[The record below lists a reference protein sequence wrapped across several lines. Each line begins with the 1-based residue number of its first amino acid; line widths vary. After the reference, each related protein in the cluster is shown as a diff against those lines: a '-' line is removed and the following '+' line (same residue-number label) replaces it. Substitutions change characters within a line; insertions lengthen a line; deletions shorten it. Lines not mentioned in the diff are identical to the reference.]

1 MYSVYGM
8 RNSQVIAYIH
18 DCPSRLQIQEHR
30 KCPSFVKMNLTD
42 TTAGL
47 WGVLLN
53 ILIRFSIASPIEPIY
68 LPTLK
73 NVPPVGV
80 RTMAFTDKTRLDDF
94 APTPQY
100 REVVVSLFYPMD
112 MERKNHKGKDRVR
125 PTTNYL
131 PNATATYFDEL
142 FTAAGAPS
150 GAVKRIVTYSQTNG
164 SFLTT
169 SRPPLLVFSPG
180 WGMTFHGYTAILQE
194 VARKGFVV
202 AAIDH
207 PYDANLV
214 EFPNGKIVRGV
225 GESAER
231 NWTAFLTVRLLDV
244 SFVLNELSRPAPSH
258 PFPLDTDHVVAFGH
272 SMGGDTAVEVM
283 LHDSRITGGL
293 NFDGDFNGPLNFSDV
308 TISRP
313 VLLFRT
319 KADSESINWSNE
331 TWEKLV
337 GWKLELTVSDTTH
350 YSFLD
355 LPLLVDVLGI
365 RAGFPSTGGPY
376 PLGELE
382 GLRGL
387 DIMSS
392 YVGAFAK
399 FLFTGDDRGSLKSKV
414 GKSFPEVEFV
424 RKGGP
429 QRDADIG
436 SF

>member
-1 MYSVYGM
+1 
-8 RNSQVIAYIH
+8 
-18 DCPSRLQIQEHR
+18 
-30 KCPSFVKMNLTD
+30 MNLTD
-42 TTAGL
+42 TTAGV
-47 WGVLLN
+47 WGIFLN

-73 NVPPVGV
+73 NVPYVGV
-80 RTMAFTDKTRLDDF
+80 RTMVFTDKTRLDDF

-112 MERKNHKGKDRVR
+112 MERKNHNGKDQVR

-131 PNATATYFDEL
+131 PNATASDYDEL
-142 FTAAGAPS
+142 FAAAGVSS
-150 GAVKRIVTYSQTNG
+150 GTLERIVTYSQTNG
-164 SFLTT
+164 SFTT

-180 WGMTFHGYTAILQE
+180 LGVTFRVYTAILQE

-225 GESAER
+225 QLSDER
-231 NWTAFLTVRLLDV
+231 NETAFLTVRLLDV

-293 NFDGDFNGPLNFSDV
+293 NFDGNFNGPLNFSDV

-313 VLLFRT
+313 VLLVRT
-319 KADSESINWSNE
+319 KANSESINWSNE
-331 TWEKLV
+331 AWEKLV
-337 GWKLELTVSDTTH
+337 GWKLELTVSGTTH
-350 YSFLD
+350 YSFSD

-365 RAGFPSTGGPY
+365 RAGFPTAGDVPY
-376 PLGELE
+376 AVGELE

-399 FLFTGDDRGSLKSKV
+399 FLITGDDRGSLKSKV